1 MFKKILHA
9 ILLAFGGAM
18 LLFIA
23 GFAGWQL
30 GLAWLA
36 AGLYA
41 LAARILWLAFGA
53 LAVLQIVWVLLAVW
67 RGVAQYFR
75 REAMALRRVVMLQIC
90 RRDAGQRQL
99 LEIRQMHYR
108 SQLKRQ
114 RLLIANDKKHSGELF
129 DAINGELRGA
139 TSPATYKAL
148 RKTLKQHYKRADAQA
163 MLALRERVLCPTSS
177 AG

>member
-36 AGLYA
+36 TGLYA

-53 LAVLQIVWVLLAVW
+53 LAVLQSVWVLLAVW

-99 LEIRQMHYR
+99 IEIRQMHYR

-114 RLLIANDKKHSGELF
+114 RLLIANDKKHRNELYH
-129 DAINGELRGA
+129 AIDDELRNMA
-139 TSPATYKAL
+139 SPDAYKVLA
-148 RKTLKQHYKRADAQA
+148 RELKHRRKRADIPG
-163 MLALRERVLCPTSS
+163 MLALREQTLCRSS
-177 AG
+177 IAG